1 MFSLRCTDKKNKD
14 MAKKSVL
21 KEFVT
26 EFKEQHLPR
35 LCNSH
40 LQIVLSSSEQFVG
53 TRAMALSIKFLAQN
67 LHTKQARLAVKPH
80 IDQLLFG
87 ISLPLF
93 VASKKD
99 KMIFEHDEIEF
110 VRLQVDFHNEFNIKR
125 QLSKFIERLCS
136 LV

>member
-1 MFSLRCTDKKNKD
+1 
-14 MAKKSVL
+14 
-21 KEFVT
+21 
-26 EFKEQHLPR
+26 
-35 LCNSH
+35 
-40 LQIVLSSSEQFVG
+40 
-53 TRAMALSIKFLAQN
+53 MALSIKFLAQN

-99 KMIFEHDEIEF
+99 KMIFEHDEVEF

-136 LV
+136 LVQGTRKQKGMAVHFNDYMVSICDNLESNKGSETAVEALLYAFGNLKEKC